1 MSNLENIQPFV
12 EPPKETKPRVRLEY
26 LDGLRG
32 LAALYVVCFHM
43 YFDALK
49 DPTVSIKT
57 PELLYSFMEL
67 LFSHGRS
74 SVAIFIV
81 LSGYCLMLP
90 VARSEDGQLRGGF
103 FSYIK
108 RRARR
113 ILPPYYGALLLS
125 IILRAAIP
133 ENLIPFTGI
142 NWSVGEPALNPGAII
157 SHLLLIHNLNR
168 QWIFKINSPMWSVA
182 LEWQIYFLFGLV
194 LIPVWRRF
202 GVIPVVIVASIIAR
216 LLGIKLV
223 CWWYIILFTIGM
235 VGAIIGFYSKP
246 SLITTWK
253 DRIPWDLIVGLFG
266 GIWLAI
272 ISGKSLG
279 HIQVPEYQHDL
290 LLGVAVTCLIIS
302 WTRFLT
308 EGKNTLFSGILQLLQ
323 SRWLV
328 ALGTFSYSLYL
339 IHSLTMA
346 IIEIYLKKVIVQ
358 PVVEFLILIA
368 LGLPL
373 CILTAYGF
381 HLIFEKRFMSK

>member
-12 EPPKETKPRVRLEY
+12 EPPKETKPRLRLEY

-32 LAALYVVCFHM
+32 LAAFYVVWYHI
-43 YFDALK
+43 YLDVVNDQTTSAK
-49 DPTVSIKT
+49 I
-57 PELLYSFMEL
+57 PELLHSLMDL

-90 VARSEDGQLRGGF
+90 VARSEDGKLRGGF
-103 FSYIK
+103 FNYIK

-113 ILPPYYGALLLS
+113 ILPPYYAALFFS
-125 IILRAAIP
+125 IILRIAIP
-133 ENLIPFTGI
+133 KNLIDFTGM
-142 NWSVGEPALNPGAII
+142 NWTFGEPALSPGAIL
-157 SHLLLIHNLNR
+157 SHLILIHNFNNE
-168 QWIFKINSPMWSVA
+168 WIFKINSPMWSVA

-202 GVIPVVIVASIIAR
+202 GVITVVVVACILSKM
-216 LLGIKLV
+216 LSIKLV
-223 CWWYIILFTIGM
+223 FWWYIILFTIGM
-235 VGAIIGFYSKP
+235 VGAVIGFSSKP
-246 SLITTWK
+246 SLLKWK
-253 DRIPWDLIVGLFG
+253 ERIPWDVLSSIFC
-266 GIWLAI
+266 GIWIAI
-272 ISGKSLG
+272 ITAQSFGKLEMA
-279 HIQVPEYQHDL
+279 EYKPDL
-290 LLGVAVTCLIIS
+290 LLGVAVTCMIIS
-302 WTRFLT
+302 CTRFLV
-308 EGKNTLFSGILQLLQ
+308 EGKKTLFSSLLQLLQ

-346 IIEIYLKKVIVQ
+346 LLEICLKNVIVPPFVQ
-358 PVVEFLILIA
+358 FLILTA